1 MRIPKDF
8 GSHFFKFLC
17 LNFWMVM
24 YEFSNQREKQYYH
37 FGRLHLG
44 IGVAG

>member
-1 MRIPKDF
+1 
-8 GSHFFKFLC
+8 
-17 LNFWMVM
+17 M

-44 IGVAG
+44 IGVAGWSSIQYYFEV